1 MEAAK
6 KGASE
11 HMCEQIRQNL
21 SEGWLLLDTDGVITA
36 SDPVLE
42 ALLGYPGATLCGQP
56 YQALAPAAQPL
67 PPPAGE
73 PRHYQAHLRHR
84 DGHSVPVSIT
94 VAPLAANSGDKTLV
108 SIMSTIELQR
118 LNEALSHTQR
128 LAGIGTLT
136 ASVAHELTNPLS
148 IITMTCSNLLHE
160 ARDDS
165 LSREQLLRYVE
176 LIEQS
181 AFRGARIIEVLRN
194 YVYSAEPQIAVTDVN
209 MIVRDSLTLLEQ
221 QFLKQA
227 NVRIAVEVPA
237 QLKTVVCDHNRITQ
251 VLVNL
256 LTNARDALQPDGGTI
271 EVKFWPLPAEAGG
284 NGRHANGGGQTATEQ
299 FAFSVHDH
307 GHGIA
312 PEAMPRLF
320 TPFFTTKPSG
330 QGTGLGLY
338 IAQGIVRQHNGRIW
352 AENNPNGGA
361 TFTVVLPQRQ

>member
-1 MEAAK
+1 
-6 KGASE
+6 
-11 HMCEQIRQNL
+11 MCEQIRQNL
-21 SEGWLLLDTDGVITA
+21 SEGWLLLDTDGVISA

-42 ALLGYPGATLCGQP
+42 AMLGYPGAALCGQP
-56 YQALAPAAQPL
+56 YRMLATAVQPL
-67 PPPAGE
+67 PLPDGQR
-73 PRHYQAHLRHR
+73 RHYQTHLRHR
-84 DGHSVPVSIT
+84 DGHAVPVSIT
-94 VAPLAANSGDKTLV
+94 VTPLAANSSDKTLV
-108 SIMSTIELQR
+108 SIMSTIELQH

-148 IITMTCSNLLHE
+148 IITMTCSNLLYE
-160 ARDDS
+160 ARDNS
-165 LSREQLLRYVE
+165 LSQEQLLRYVE

-227 NVRIAVEVPA
+227 NVKIAVEVPS

-256 LTNARDALQPDGGTI
+256 LTNARDAMQPGGGTI
-271 EVKFWPLPAEAGG
+271 EVKFWPLPAGSPAIGRAAGG
-284 NGRHANGGGQTATEQ
+284 NGQASADQ
-299 FAFSVHDH
+299 FAFSVNDH

-312 PEAMPRLF
+312 PETMTRLF